1 VPLVLIFAI
10 VLLQLLDVAVVKSPR
25 ERLDGMLFDL
35 KVKRLPSWPINVTNI
50 QIVDIDEFSLSQI
63 GRMPWPR
70 DVFAQLTRKLS
81 ELGAIVISY
90 DVLFSEP
97 QKNPALTVLSQLDS
111 PLSKALSD
119 NPDFLS
125 QFDYDQQFANAVG
138 QSEVIFSVLL
148 HVDSDTKTEQPLRIG
163 QINSEGVVQSTPN
176 LPSLL
181 QSYPAYAGLLTQLA
195 DVSAGMGFMN
205 AFQDPDGFIRRSALL
220 AEVDGKLYPSL
231 ALETFRVY
239 SLIDKVLPI
248 WQTSEK
254 VAYLTGIEI
263 GNTFVATDNM
273 ANIFIPYR
281 GKAKTFPYTSASEVI
296 NDNVTDQRFEQA
308 VVFIGTSANGLADL
322 RATPVGLGFPGVEI
336 QATLFDALIAPQ
348 YIPYQPEWWREA
360 LLVQIILIGII
371 CLLFFPNRSPVVTTS
386 LTLIFLSMVIG
397 VNLLL
402 WYQYF
407 IYLPL
412 VSPILLTILM
422 SGFYVSRGFFTE
434 SVKRKEVNAVFAQ
447 YVPHAH
453 IERILKDP
461 DSVNL
466 SGEKKELSVMFSDI
480 RGFTSISE
488 TMSAGELKLW
498 LNQFFS
504 PVTQAILQHDGTIDK
519 YVGDMVMAFWGA
531 PLDEPNHASRSID
544 AAFAML
550 QELTELNKTFVNDN
564 KPQALI
570 GIGIN
575 TGEMNVGD
583 MGSDFRRSY
592 TVIGDAVNLGAR
604 LEGLTKFYGVEILV
618 SEFTRQQALEYEYC
632 LVDKVKVKGKAVP
645 VTIYSPLSHSASD
658 DEIREKNEFNL
669 CVELY
674 FAQHFQAALELILLL
689 SATMKNQH
697 LLELY
702 KQRIEQFLFQP
713 PPTEWDGSFTHIN
726 K

>member
-1 VPLVLIFAI
+1 MPLVFIFAI
-10 VLLQLLDVAVVKSPR
+10 VLLQLLDIAVIKAPR

-35 KVKRLPSWPINVTNI
+35 KVKRLPPWPINVTNI

-97 QKNPALTVLSQLDS
+97 QKNPALTVLSKLDS
-111 PLSKALSD
+111 SLSQALSN

-148 HVDSDTKTEQPLRIG
+148 HVESDTKTEQPLRIG

-176 LPSLL
+176 LPTLL
-181 QSYPAYAGLLTQLA
+181 QSFPAYAGLLPQLA

-205 AFQDPDGFIRRSALL
+205 AFQDSDGFIRRSALL
-220 AEVDGKLYPSL
+220 AAVDGKLYPSL

-239 SLIDKVLPI
+239 SLIDNVLPV
-248 WQTSEK
+248 WQTNEK

-296 NDNVTDQRFEQA
+296 NNNITDQRFEQA
-308 VVFIGTSANGLADL
+308 VVFIGTSATGLADL
-322 RATPVGLGFPGVEI
+322 RATPVALGFPGVEI

-360 LLVQIILIGII
+360 LLLQLILIGII
-371 CLLFFPNRSPVVTTS
+371 CLLFFPHRSPVVTTS
-386 LTLIFLSMVIG
+386 LTLILLGIVIG
-397 VNLLL
+397 ANLLL

-407 IYLPL
+407 LYLPL
-412 VSPILLTILM
+412 VSPILLTMLM
-422 SGFYVSRGFFTE
+422 SGFYVSRGFFAE
-434 SVKRKEVNAVFAQ
+434 SIMRKEVNAVFEQ

-504 PVTQAILQHDGTIDK
+504 PVTKAILQHGGTIDK

-531 PLDEPNHASRSID
+531 PLDEPKHASKSID

-550 QELTELNKTFVNDN
+550 QELTVLNPIFVEDN
-564 KPQALI
+564 KPQAFI

-604 LEGLTKFYGVEILV
+604 LEGLTKFYGVDILV
-618 SEFTRQQALEYEYC
+618 SEFTPQQALEYEYW
-632 LVDKVKVKGKAVP
+632 LVDKVKVKGKAEP
-645 VTIYSPLSHSASD
+645 VTIYSPLPLSASE
-658 DEIREKNEFNL
+658 DEIREKVEFNL
-669 CVELY
+669 CIELY
-674 FAQHFQAALELILLL
+674 FSQNFQGALDLLLLL

-697 LLELY
+697 LIELY
-702 KQRIEQFLFQP
+702 KQRIEQFLSQP